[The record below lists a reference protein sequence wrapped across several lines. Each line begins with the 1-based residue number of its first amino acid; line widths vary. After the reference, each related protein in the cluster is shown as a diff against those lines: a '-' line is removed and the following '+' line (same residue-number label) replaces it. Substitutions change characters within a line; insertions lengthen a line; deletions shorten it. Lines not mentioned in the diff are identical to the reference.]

1 MGLNTDSLL
10 KYFLCYTVTGLKSW
24 VVFSPFEIST
34 LNCRNF
40 ALLARLPKR
49 PINHNF
55 CSQMWLIEQ
64 LHIKLGFLPYLWRC
78 LHSLQTLQAYV
89 EGCVLFRTQLILKR
103 KNSPWKLKISKF
115 SHGDTNAD
123 KLSCLSFLIFDIC
136 FVHPIFSSFGFWYF
150 GHFSYVIFF
159 PFFSILPCKM

>member
-89 EGCVLFRTQLILKR
+89 EGFVLFRTQLILKR
-103 KNSPWKLKISKF
+103 KNSPWKLKSI
-115 SHGDTNAD
+115 GDRN
-123 KLSCLSFLIFDIC
+123 FLIGMQTQINYLAF
-136 FVHPIFSSFGFWYF
+136 PSLSLTLSSFFTET
-150 GHFSYVIFF
+150 SRVRSRTQLNLLQ
-159 PFFSILPCKM
+159 SIK

>member
-89 EGCVLFRTQLILKR
+89 EGCGLFRTLLTYSKEKKFPLKAEKYR
-103 KNSPWKLKISKF
+103 RPKF
-115 SHGDTNAD
+115 SYGDTNAN
-123 KLSCLSFLIFDIC
+123 KLI
-136 FVHPIFSSFGFWYF
+136 
-150 GHFSYVIFF
+150 
-159 PFFSILPCKM
+159 ILPFLPYLWHCLHSLQKLQEYVQGHNLFCFKA